1 MYWVNMK
8 EERNTTK
15 FHILA
20 EKNEKLSKTLV
31 NFCDT
36 GSINVSSVYTHTSLC
51 SYLPVNAFKE
61 NQFSS

>member
-1 MYWVNMK
+1 MYWANMK

-15 FHILA
+15 FPILA

-36 GSINVSSVYTHTSLC
+36 GSHQSIPTS
-51 SYLPVNAFKE
+51 AK
-61 NQFSS
+61 